1 MTTKLQRIQQ
11 QVAAHMAA
19 KETSNR
25 LIAKMEQVGWLEE
38 HEYKQVVFNPKLDA
52 AMQLLAAVLPLL
64 EAAVEWDKMDSDIEF
79 DESVMICD
87 ALSDKVQKLLEEVE
101 E

>member
-1 MTTKLQRIQQ
+1 MTTKLQYLQQ
-11 QVAAHMAA
+11 QVAAHMAL
-19 KETSNR
+19 KEASDNGRIIMTKGEPIGYNSR
-25 LIAKMEQVGWLEE
+25 Q
-38 HEYKQVVFNPKLDA
+38 DA
-52 AMQLLAAVLPLL
+52 AMQLLADLLLLL